1 GRGGGRAH
9 GRRTGKAGPVSSL
22 PSFAPSVSYITTTMR
37 ADELLKSTPAGLY
50 CEAGGF
56 HIDPP
61 APVAR
66 ALITHA
72 HADHAR
78 PAHGAV
84 LATAETLDIMRMR
97 FGDDFAQTTQTARYG
112 ETISIASI
120 AV

>member
-1 GRGGGRAH
+1 MSPEERNSA
-9 GRRTGKAGPVSSL
+9 AGLMAGVTRHN
-22 PSFAPSVSYITTTMR
+22 SYITTTMR
-37 ADELLKSTPAGLY
+37 AQLLTSTPAGLY

-78 PAHGAV
+78 PGHGAV
-84 LATAETLDIMRMR
+84 LATPETLDLMRL
-97 FGDDFAQTTQTARYG
+97 RYG
-112 ETISIASI
+112 EEFAQSTQP
-120 AV
+120 